1 MEEDE
6 LQALQE
12 AVQAHWP
19 QMDKSD
25 ELDRE
30 KDMQWYNELKDR
42 RWENTNILRRVLVRL
57 PIEAAVSDEGLTF
70 HR

>member
-12 AVQAHWP
+12 AVQAHLP

-42 RWENTNILRRVLVRL
+42 RWETSNSHVLRRELVSL
-57 PIEAAVSDEGLTF
+57 CIEATLVLTKN
-70 HR
+70 